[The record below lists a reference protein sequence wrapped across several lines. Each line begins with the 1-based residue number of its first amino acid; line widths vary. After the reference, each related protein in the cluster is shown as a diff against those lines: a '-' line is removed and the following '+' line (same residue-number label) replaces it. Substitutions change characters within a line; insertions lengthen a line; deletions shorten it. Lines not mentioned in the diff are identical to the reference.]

1 MMSKPKTPPEPIDD
15 LIDDAPTTTD
25 AADQTG
31 SEGGDRAEND
41 LLADTIAERITEA
54 EITDARQAAEHLGED
69 DREKVRRIA
78 RSAEAAFS
86 CASSA
91 EERST
96 DAKVRLYGDL
106 YEAILELVPNVAWLL
121 ALCVER
127 EVRLTQASRNSPCL
141 APVKA
146 LLPEVDQKHQSFM
159 AKVLNHGLALR
170 LDREGME
177 RLVREK
183 GVVAIAKL
191 ETLRQKERRGQEG
204 RLSDEQAVAQF
215 KRERRGAA
223 VSGVVPPENGMVLM
237 IGEVIG
243 GQVFVYDIDNNEKR
257 LMAVIRS
264 AVKRGSQLLDTSRR
278 EGGQTDETAPD
289 EGEN

>member
-1 MMSKPKTPPEPIDD
+1 MSKPKTPPEPIDD

-31 SEGGDRAEND
+31 SEAGDRAEND
-41 LLADTIAERITEA
+41 ILADTAAERISEA

-69 DREKVRRIA
+69 DREQVRRIA
-78 RSAEAAFS
+78 RGAEAAFS

-106 YEAILELVPNVAWLL
+106 YEAILVLVPNLVWLL
-121 ALCVER
+121 ALCAER

-146 LLPEVDQKHQSFM
+146 LLPEVDQKQRSFM

-183 GVVAIAKL
+183 GVVAIAKM
-191 ETLRQKERRGQEG
+191 ETLRQKERRGEEG
-204 RLSDEQAVAQF
+204 RLSDEQAIAQF

-237 IGEVIG
+237 IAEVIG
-243 GQVFVYDIDNNEKR
+243 EQVFVYDIDDNDKR
-257 LMAVIRS
+257 LMAVIRR
-264 AVKRGSQLLDTSRR
+264 AVRRGGQLLDTRGRQS
-278 EGGQTDETAPD
+278 GQTDETALD
-289 EGEN
+289 EGDN